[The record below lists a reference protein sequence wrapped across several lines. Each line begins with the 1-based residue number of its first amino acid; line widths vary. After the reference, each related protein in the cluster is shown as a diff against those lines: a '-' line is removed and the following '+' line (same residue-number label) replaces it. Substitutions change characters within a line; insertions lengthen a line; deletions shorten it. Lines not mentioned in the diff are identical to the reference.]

1 MPIWWLPV
9 SQPGEEEEAGE
20 RGGEQLKEEAGG
32 EEAYRLTHS
41 VSSCRRANL
50 TLNHQSLTRMCHT
63 MDRVGLTLPTRTLT
77 THTERAL
84 MILIVIIII
93 LEPLV

>member
-9 SQPGEEEEAGE
+9 SQPGEEEEEEGE
-20 RGGEQLKEEAGG
+20 RGGEQLKEEAG
-32 EEAYRLTHS
+32 EEEEHRLTHS
-41 VSSCRRANL
+41 VSSCRRPNL

-63 MDRVGLTLPTRTLT
+63 MDRVGLTLPMRTLA

-84 MILIVIIII
+84 MILIIIIY
-93 LEPLV
+93 